1 MALKTGKLSYS
12 AAVDRRRIT
21 IAAGQSQ
28 SDPFDVEGYVMFG
41 LLMPTGWTAGKIT
54 FLVATAT
61 SSGYLPV
68 YDDTGAEVMINVT
81 PNRAIAVVGAAA
93 DALTPWS
100 IMKVRSGTAT
110 AAVNQATDRDITV
123 RLKA

>member
-12 AAVDRRRIT
+12 SAVDRRRIT
-21 IAAGQSQ
+21 IAAGTSQ

-41 LLMPTGWTAGKIT
+41 LLMPTGWTAAKVS
-54 FLVATAT
+54 FLVATST
-61 SSGYLPV
+61 GTTFLPV
-68 YDDTGAEVMINVT
+68 YDDTGLEVRVTVT

-100 IMKVRSGTAT
+100 IMKLRSGTAT
-110 AAVNQATDRDITV
+110 AAVNQATGREITV